1 MAWRRRK
8 RRNGPADASAEG
20 IADSQLPAEGSDE
33 PGSDGAG
40 IDIDDPD
47 GHEPGVVVLDELSRV
62 FGDESATDEAA
73 TDEEST
79 DEESTDE
86 EATDD
91 PDVHISDDSADSGL
105 DVGEGVTIRRA
116 DPVAESAATS
126 SDESDVPDDEVPE
139 HPDAAP
145 SIISIGGDDDLPDAV
160 YLDDELDDDSASG
173 PVFIDDDGSSD
184 ALMPRD
190 ATSRGIEPRLRE
202 RRIGVRRAASRRR
215 LWWALLV
222 AVVVVVVV
230 AGLALLG
237 SSWFAVDQVTV
248 VGNVYTDRDELAD
261 IVDDLRGTPV
271 LRVDT
276 AEFEDRVEEIAWVE
290 TARVTT
296 QFPDAATIEIRERT
310 PVASMLG
317 EDLRSRVLDADG
329 RVLTV
334 IDGQPVALVWI
345 SGPGTL
351 DLIAGDFAPIGYSS
365 AASLV
370 TKLTPNIRSRVESM
384 LVTPDGSDLV
394 LVLSSPSGPIEVRFG
409 SAIGDNAQIE
419 KLVRLE
425 RKLSDLGDDPVSV
438 IDVSTAE
445 VTAR

>member
-1 MAWRRRK
+1 MAWRRRTRK
-8 RRNGPADASAEG
+8 DAPAAPGAEG
-20 IADSQLPAEGSDE
+20 ITEGSHADARE
-33 PGSDGAG
+33 PDIGAPAG
-40 IDIDDPD
+40 QEPS
-47 GHEPGVVVLDELSRV
+47 GHEPDVVILDELSRV
-62 FGDESATDEAA
+62 FAIEASTGDSVPAA
-73 TDEEST
+73 
-79 DEESTDE
+79 
-86 EATDD
+86 
-91 PDVHISDDSADSGL
+91 SDNSGL
-105 DVGEGVTIRRA
+105 GGAEGVTIRPA
-116 DPVAESAATS
+116 DVTPAPADVADDQSA
-126 SDESDVPDDEVPE
+126 VPDDETSGE
-139 HPDAAP
+139 SEAAP

-160 YLDDELDDDSASG
+160 YLDDELGDDSADG

-184 ALMPRD
+184 AIMPRE

-215 LWWALLV
+215 LWWAL
-222 AVVVVVVV
+222 VVVVVVAVLV

-237 SSWFAVDQVTV
+237 SSWFAVEQVTV
-248 VGNVYTDRDELAD
+248 VGNVYADRDELAD
-261 IVDDLRGTPV
+261 VVDDLRGTPV

-276 AEFEDRVEEIAWVE
+276 DEFEARVEEIAWVE
-290 TARVTT
+290 SARVTT

-310 PVASMLG
+310 PVASLLG

-329 RVLTV
+329 RVLAV

-351 DLIAGDFAPIGYSS
+351 DLIPGDFAPIGYSS

-394 LVLSSPSGPIEVRFG
+394 VVLTSPNGPIEVRFG

-425 RKLSDLGDDPVSV
+425 RKLADIGDDPVSM